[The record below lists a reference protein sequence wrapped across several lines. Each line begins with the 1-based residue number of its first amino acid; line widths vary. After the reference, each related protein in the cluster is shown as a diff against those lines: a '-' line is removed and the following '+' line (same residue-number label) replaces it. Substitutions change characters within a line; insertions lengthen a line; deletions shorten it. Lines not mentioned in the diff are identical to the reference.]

1 MENIIQNYNTKLR
14 EKITI
19 LQSHSNPM
27 KNTHPNLY
35 NSWIKYIDESFQ
47 NIIQQIE
54 RFENIT
60 SSDLEHIKD
69 PTDENINIIQLYNK
83 ICLRK
88 E

>member
-1 MENIIQNYNTKLR
+1 MEHVIQNYNSKLR

-19 LQSHSNPM
+19 LQSQSNSM
-27 KNTHPNLY
+27 KDTHPNLY

-69 PTDENINIIQLYNK
+69 PSEENINIIQLYSE